1 MSKTLIIV
9 ESPTKAKTIGKFLG
23 KDYVVVSSMG
33 HIRDLPKSKLGI
45 DPENNFAINYE
56 TPAKAKKT
64 VSSLRKLAKEADEI
78 ILATDEDRE
87 GEAISW
93 HLAQVL
99 KLDPATAK
107 RMVFHEIT
115 KKAILEALEHPRTI
129 NEHLVDAQ
137 QARRALD
144 RIVGY
149 KLSPF
154 LWKKVQMGL
163 SAGRVQSVSLRLIV
177 EREREIEAFNA
188 EEYWTVEGLFHAKD
202 TSHPIPATLT
212 HQAGKRLDKF
222 AYTNQQDSD
231 TLLEL
236 LRNREYQVASIEKK
250 TQARHPYPPYITSTL
265 QRDAAKRLYFSSKQT
280 MMIAQQLYE
289 GISIGSK
296 GQTGLITY
304 MRTDST
310 FLAGSA
316 LAAAKSEID
325 SRYGAKYSLDKPRMF
340 VTKSKSAQ
348 EAHEAIRPTDPS
360 LHPNEIKGYLDDK
373 QFKLYSLIW
382 SRFMATQ
389 MTAALF
395 ENTTVAIEDTQSQE
409 YRFTARGK
417 IQTFDGFMR
426 VYDVSGDDTLL
437 PQIEENESLQTEKID
452 GVQHFTQPPGR
463 YSESSLI
470 KVLEEH
476 GIGRPSTYASIIST
490 IQARKYV
497 DKNDDR
503 RFFPTDIGVI
513 VNDMLVAHFPNIVDI
528 DFTAKVEQ
536 QFDHVAN
543 GDETYQQML
552 TEFYDPFIANVKTK
566 DKEVGKYQ
574 EIIPDRPCPECGHD
588 LEYKR
593 SRFGKFIA
601 CTNYPECKFTDKTEE
616 EKKFDAEVGG
626 EKCTEC
632 DTGVMQVKRG
642 RFGPF
647 LGCSNYPECKHLK
660 KIEEKTG
667 ETCPKCNEGELV
679 WKKAKKRGNKFKAC
693 NRFPDCD
700 YIEGAK
706 PKKYPTKK
714 AGAKKPVTKKT
725 SGKKTTTTKAKAV
738 SKAKA
743 ETKAKPKAPA
753 KKKTVAKKKAE

>member
-1 MSKTLIIV
+1 MAKTLIIV

-23 KDYVVVSSMG
+23 KNYVVVSSMG

-45 DPENNFAINYE
+45 DPEDNFAIKYE

-64 VSSLRKLAKEADEI
+64 VTSLRKLAKEADEI

-115 KKAILEALEHPRTI
+115 KKAILKALEEPRTI

-177 EREREIEAFNA
+177 EREREIEAFKA
-188 EEYWTVEGLFHAKD
+188 EEYWSVEALFGAQD

-212 HQAGKRLDKF
+212 HYQGKRLDKF

-231 TLLEL
+231 TLLEV
-236 LRNREYQVASIEKK
+236 LRAREYQVASIEKK
-250 TQARHPYPPYITSTL
+250 TQSRHPYPPYITSTL

-289 GISIGSK
+289 GIALGTK

-325 SRYGAKYSLDKPRMF
+325 SRYGSKYSLEKPRMF

-360 LHPNEIKGYLDDK
+360 LHPHEIKGYLDDK

-389 MTAALF
+389 MAAAQF
-395 ENTTVAIEDTQSQE
+395 ENTTVAIEDTVAQE

-426 VYDVSGDDTLL
+426 VYDISGDDTLL
-437 PQIEENESLQTEKID
+437 PDIQEAESLKTDKID
-452 GVQHFTQPPGR
+452 GIQHFTQPPAR

-470 KVLEEH
+470 KVLEDH

-503 RFFPTDIGVI
+503 RFFPTEIGVI

-536 QFDHVAN
+536 QFDHVAK

-552 TEFYDPFIANVKTK
+552 AEFYNPFIETVTTK

-574 EIIPDRPCPECGHD
+574 EIIPDRKCPECGHD

-593 SRFGKFIA
+593 SRYGKFIA
-601 CTNYPECKFTDKTEE
+601 CTNYPDCKFTDKTEE
-616 EKKFDAEVGG
+616 EKKFEAEVGG

-632 DTGVMQVKRG
+632 ADGIMQVKRG

-647 LGCSNYPECKHLK
+647 LGCSNYPECKHIK
-660 KIEEKTG
+660 KIEDKTG
-667 ETCPKCNEGELV
+667 ETCPKCNIGELV
-679 WKKAKKRGNKFKAC
+679 WKKAKKRGTKFKAC
-693 NRFPDCD
+693 NRYPDCD

-706 PKKYPTKK
+706 PKKYPAKKAAAKKAPTKK
-714 AGAKKPVTKKT
+714 PASKKT
-725 SGKKTTTTKAKAV
+725 
-738 SKAKA
+738 
-743 ETKAKPKAPA
+743 PA
-753 KKKTVAKKKAE
+753 KKKTTAKAAPKKKASTKKKAE